1 MSIDIVVVFDVD
13 IGNKAALAKHFRD
26 LAIHTLTEPG
36 CERFEFYE
44 RVSGADGFVLVERWL
59 DEAAITDHMGMPYTE
74 HFLSTAKH
82 MITRSEVHRLS
93 PLVCG

>member
-1 MSIDIVVVFDVD
+1 MSIDIVVVFEVD
-13 IGNKAALAKHFRD
+13 IGNKAALAKHFSD
-26 LAIHTLTEPG
+26 LAIQTLTEPG

-44 RVSGADGFVLVERWL
+44 HESGVDGFVLVERWL

-74 HFLSTAKH
+74 DFLSTAKH

-93 PLVCG
+93 PLVRG